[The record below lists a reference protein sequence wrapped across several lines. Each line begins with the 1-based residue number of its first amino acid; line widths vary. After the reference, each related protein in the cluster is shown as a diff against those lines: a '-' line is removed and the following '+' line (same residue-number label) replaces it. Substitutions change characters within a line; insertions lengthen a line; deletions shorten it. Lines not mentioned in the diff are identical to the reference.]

1 MEPAGPSVPAAQYDE
16 LVHELHLALARAE
29 RAEAELE
36 VQKTSQAKLQ
46 AKLAAVTTLY
56 TEAMQRDA
64 ALKASLSWRS
74 ENSLPG

>member
-1 MEPAGPSVPAAQYDE
+1 VPAAQYDE